1 MDIIN
6 HYQSILSMIKISTTN
21 DDKLMLEWWVQG
33 QYPLPLAFLVN
44 NFLHTDIQ
52 YRTTSVPQPTSTF
65 LLDGIK

>member
-33 QYPLPLAFLVN
+33 QYPYFLWL
-44 NFLHTDIQ
+44 F
-52 YRTTSVPQPTSTF
+52 
-65 LLDGIK
+65 